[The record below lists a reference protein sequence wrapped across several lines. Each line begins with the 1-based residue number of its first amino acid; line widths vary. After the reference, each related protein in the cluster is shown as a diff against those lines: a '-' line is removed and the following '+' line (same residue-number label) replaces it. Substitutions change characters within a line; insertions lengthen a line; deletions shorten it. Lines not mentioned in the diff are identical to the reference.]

1 MANHYD
7 AVELLLEK
15 HADPNACN
23 HLNETPLHQAADLGY
38 IKIVEALLRYGAN
51 VDMQQNDGDTPLH
64 LACFKGNYKIVQ
76 ALIDSSANPNIT
88 NLTLGRTPLH
98 IAVDGGHTEIVE
110 LLVSNGALPMIQDT
124 TGKTAFDYSESS
136 EIISIL
142 ESGLQSSNIES
153 QLPSPETK
161 EDNIVIKT
169 DTLSMFNPLTT
180 DDTGGNKLSR
190 RELDILKEE
199 ESILEISTDKKKEK
213 EEKCKTIKVIIH
225 TNESTK
231 CNSAIP
237 TQAHNSVINSNKS
250 FAITE
255 DYINFS
261 KDSEIRPE
269 LISEVGKKN
278 DYAAIIRSVNNDIP
292 SLYSDNKP
300 SIINK
305 IGRNGFI
312 QQIGSTLTRGNID
325 TKEFINLLNC
335 TTEEESRCCINIPHN
350 TQPNNCNL
358 SKIQVYQEQDEGF
371 IDWLKCKGC
380 GQIVPILS
388 AKGIMCHQD
397 MMKIGDKIEGMLKG
411 SCKLGYIVKLCITI
425 AEGKMV
431 IRKWAIKRVPS
442 KEV

>member
-15 HADPNACN
+15 HANPNACN
-23 HLNETPLHQAADLGY
+23 HLNETPLHQASDLGY

-51 VDMQQNDGDTPLH
+51 VDMQQNDGDTALH
-64 LACFKGNYKIVQ
+64 LACFKGNFKIAQ
-76 ALIDSSANPNIT
+76 ALIDSSANPNIS

-110 LLVSNGALPMIQDT
+110 LLINNGALPMIQDI

-136 EIISIL
+136 DIISIL
-142 ESGLQSSNIES
+142 ESGLQSSNIDE

-161 EDNIVIKT
+161 EENIVIKT

-180 DDTGGNKLSR
+180 DDTGGNKISR

-199 ESILEISTDKKKEK
+199 ESILEISTDKKKE
-213 EEKCKTIKVIIH
+213 EKCKTIKVIIH

-231 CNSAIP
+231 CNSALP

-250 FAITE
+250 FAICE
-255 DYINFS
+255 ENMNFS
-261 KDSEIRPE
+261 KDSEIKPE
-269 LISEVGKKN
+269 LISGVGKMN
-278 DYAAIIRSVNNDIP
+278 DYAAIIRSMSNDIP

-305 IGRNGFI
+305 IGRNGYI
-312 QQIGSTLTRGNID
+312 QQIGSTFTRGNID

-335 TTEEESRCCINIPHN
+335 TTEESKCYINVPNN

-358 SKIQVYQEQDEGF
+358 SKIQVYPEQDEGF
-371 IDWLKCKGC
+371 IDWLNCKGC
-380 GQIVPILS
+380 TKLAPILL
-388 AKGIMCHQD
+388 AKGVLCHED
-397 MMKIGDKIEGMLKG
+397 ITKLGDNIEATLKG
-411 SCKLGYIVKLCITI
+411 TCKLGYIVKLCITI
-425 AEGKMV
+425 AEGRMI
-431 IRKWAIKRVPS
+431 IRKWAIKGMPF
-442 KEV
+442 